1 MNVREVAL
9 SVKRFV
15 FEKFYGAFV
24 WIAFCAILDGLWCWA
39 DAYLPDESWGMNLV
53 RNVFWFSAVAVVA
66 GASGYSLW
74 TKRVGRAVG
83 QLLLSLVTFGVAS
96 VLLAVVNVF
105 TFEVALEHRGPDKGW
120 WSVGPNEQV
129 PFAVEYRSL
138 HPFLAEYERRITFR
152 SGRHVNLDADTG
164 GAGAFAVFELAP
176 TLFYLV
182 DGLEHDFVRREYR
195 IDVKN
200 ETAAGKM
207 SQVGVALS
215 HRRYLGKICPSGKF
229 EQGGIAPDVADN

>member
-1 MNVREVAL
+1 MKSILAIKNFL
-9 SVKRFV
+9 
-15 FEKFYGAFV
+15 FEKFYGAIV

-66 GASGYSLW
+66 GAAGYSLW

-138 HPFLAEYERRITFR
+138 HPFWRSMSGASRFVLGAMSIWTLIREARGRLPCLNSLPLCFISLMDWNMILFGANTVLMSKTKRLLAR
-152 SGRHVNLDADTG
+152 
-164 GAGAFAVFELAP
+164 
-176 TLFYLV
+176 
-182 DGLEHDFVRREYR
+182 
-195 IDVKN
+195 
-200 ETAAGKM
+200 
-207 SQVGVALS
+207 
-215 HRRYLGKICPSGKF
+215 
-229 EQGGIAPDVADN
+229 